1 MRECGRTSS
10 FVSSH
15 SRHIMDRALRALF
28 GGIRRGSRLRAVSP
42 AFVALVCFL
51 NGCALI
57 ARRGTIAYFAV
68 TAQTTDMKVQ
78 INRAFIEKY
87 KNRVTIH
94 TTFTVDR
101 AMQSPFPTFL
111 DGDLHLAGRA
121 PQIGLPTVG
130 EIANAASQKEAV
142 QIVHRAEGTGEPLKV
157 SGVWR
162 VWPEH
167 AAIKMEKQGDSLL
180 PYETTNP
187 EHVFEIHPV
196 TRINDTDLLDSFR
209 PVEGF
214 KPGGAQRTFGIYEK
228 ASCRLKVE
236 PKTVSIFTRTGLY
249 NDVEF
254 IMELAD
260 DRQLVVAD
268 GRFVIASARDL
279 DGGLLVEHLRM
290 VFVKGT
296 APERTVRLLKGGDRL
311 HVFGIPRLDFTEI
324 SRRVRESGTNPAL
337 LTGTLPYEII
347 VIGVYTNGK

>member
-1 MRECGRTSS
+1 MAITRPM
-10 FVSSH
+10 H
-15 SRHIMDRALRALF
+15 PPKSRVQVHHELGNQPKPRVHQTWALPRK
-28 GGIRRGSRLRAVSP
+28 GSV
-42 AFVALVCFL
+42 AFVALLCSV
-51 NGCALI
+51 NGCASI
-57 ARRGTIAYFAV
+57 ARRGTIAYLAV
-68 TAQTTDMKVQ
+68 TAQTTDMKLQ
-78 INRAFIEKY
+78 INKAFMERY
-87 KNRVTIH
+87 RNRVTIQ

-101 AMQSPFPTFL
+101 AMESPFPAFL

-130 EIANAASQKEAV
+130 EIVNAASQKDAV
-142 QIVHRAEGTGEPLKV
+142 DIVHRAEGTRKPLKV

-167 AAIKMEKQGDSLL
+167 AAVKMEKQGTPLL
-180 PYETTNP
+180 PFESRNP

-228 ASCRLKVE
+228 ASCRLTVDSE
-236 PKTVSIFTRTGLY
+236 TVSIFTAAGLY

-254 IMELAD
+254 IIELAN
-260 DRQLVVAD
+260 DRQLAVAD

-279 DGGLLVEHLRM
+279 DGRLLVERLRM
-290 VFVKGT
+290 VFTKGT
-296 APERTVRLLKGGDRL
+296 APERAVRLLKRGDRL
-311 HVFGIPRLDFTEI
+311 HVYGIPRLDFAEV
-324 SRRVRESGTNPAL
+324 SRRVRQSGTNPAL

-347 VIGVYTNGK
+347 IIGVYPNGK

>member
-1 MRECGRTSS
+1 M
-10 FVSSH
+10 VSSH
-15 SRHIMDRALRALF
+15 SRHTRTRALR
-28 GGIRRGSRLRAVSP
+28 

-57 ARRGTIAYFAV
+57 ARRGTIAYLAV
-68 TAQTTDMKVQ
+68 TAQTTDMKLQ
-78 INRAFIEKY
+78 INKAFIERY

-101 AMQSPFPTFL
+101 AMESPFPVFL

-121 PQIGLPTVG
+121 PQIGLPAVA
-130 EIANAASQKEAV
+130 EIANAGSQKEAV
-142 QIVHRAEGTGEPLKV
+142 DIVHRAEGTGKPLKV

-167 AAIKMEKQGDSLL
+167 AAIKMEKQGNPLL
-180 PYETTNP
+180 PYETSNP

-196 TRINDTDLLDSFR
+196 TRINDTDLLDSFK

-214 KPGGAQRTFGIYEK
+214 KPGGAQRTFGIYER
-228 ASCRLKVE
+228 ASCRLEVE
-236 PKTVSIFTRTGLY
+236 SKTVSIFTAAGLY

-260 DRQLVVAD
+260 DRQRVVSD

-279 DGGLLVEHLRM
+279 DGGLLVERLRM

-296 APERTVRLLKGGDRL
+296 GPESAVRHLKRGDRL
-311 HVFGIPRLDFTEI
+311 MSLGSRGWI
-324 SRRVRESGTNPAL
+324 SRRSHGGRRSRGRTPHSSPGRC
-337 LTGTLPYEII
+337 LTRSSSSAFTRMGNR
-347 VIGVYTNGK
+347 VG

>member
-1 MRECGRTSS
+1 MRENRPMRRT
-10 FVSSH
+10 
-15 SRHIMDRALRALF
+15 
-28 GGIRRGSRLRAVSP
+28 
-42 AFVALVCFL
+42 AFVAFVCLL

-57 ARRGTIAYFAV
+57 ARRGTIAYLAV
-68 TAQTTDMKVQ
+68 TAQSTDMKLE
-78 INRAFIEKY
+78 INKAFIERY

-94 TTFTVDR
+94 TTFTVDK
-101 AMQSPFPTFL
+101 AMESPFPAFL

-121 PQIGLPTVG
+121 PQIALPTVG

-142 QIVHRAEGTGEPLKV
+142 DIVHRAEGTRKPLKV

-162 VWPEH
+162 LWPEH
-167 AAIKMEKQGDSLL
+167 ATIKMEEQGSPLP
-180 PYETTNP
+180 PYETSNP
-187 EHVFEIHPV
+187 EHVFEIHPL
-196 TRINDTDLLDSFR
+196 TRINHTDLLDSFR

-214 KPGGAQRTFGIYEK
+214 KPGGAQRTFGIYER

-236 PKTVSIFTRTGLY
+236 PTTVSIFTPAGLY

-260 DRQLVVAD
+260 DRQRVVAD

-290 VFVKGT
+290 VFVKRTG
-296 APERTVRLLKGGDRL
+296 PERAVRLLKRGDWL
-311 HVFGIPRLDFTEI
+311 HVFGIPRLDFAEI

-337 LTGTLPYEII
+337 LTGALPYEII
-347 VIGVYTNGK
+347 IIGVYPNGK